1 MYFGGGYVFCTHVS
15 GGGGGCFQ
23 NTAIVHQLEGQ
34 ILESSHRE
42 RNSAR
47 SEHARSA
54 HGLTAAPFLNLPSLP
69 PRPS

>member
-42 RNSAR
+42 RNSAALNM
-47 SEHARSA
+47 HAQ
-54 HGLTAAPFLNLPSLP
+54 HMD
-69 PRPS
+69 